1 MSAPTPA
8 RRAASDPEAAEP
20 EAAEAQAAEP
30 QAAEPQPAEP
40 EAAVPADALPDA
52 GPHAA
57 GSPPGASPT
66 GAAPAVTDDVRI
78 DDIPAVRVHHP
89 SDLIAMVVSAVG
101 IVLVTVLAT
110 YAQHTTA
117 GVAQDVQ
124 GFATLLQ
131 RILFIPVQVLEGLVT
146 LAVPLLVFGELAF
159 RRLGRQ
165 VLEGLAAA
173 TAALVVNWLLY
184 VLVQQLGSTDLVH
197 GLSIRRSGEWVLT
210 VPGYLAMLA
219 GLLTAV
225 GPRDRRRTV
234 MWSWNLVWI
243 VVGVLLITA
252 RVSLPGLIIALLAG
266 RLAGQAVRYLSGV
279 QSERAYG
286 ASLVAGV
293 RRAGFDPVRLTR
305 VPDDTTTA
313 EAERMVRA
321 GARPP
326 ELDGEPEARALTRST
341 SHRIYQMTTS
351 AGDGLDVV
359 VIDRDRQVVGSL
371 TRLWRS
377 IRMRGLEGRSVM
389 PLRQATERAALLSY
403 AARAAGVRTPKL
415 LSIAEADES
424 MLLVQERPGSAVPL
438 ADTPPE
444 HLTDRVLREIWAQL
458 QLAHDAGIA
467 HRALT
472 SDVVLVDVLV
482 GQPVVWLTGWE
493 QGDVASSDLARRL
506 DVTQLVALLALRVGA
521 TRALESAVAV
531 LPDADIAAIGPLLQT
546 MTLPRETRDEMR
558 AHKPVLAE
566 LRSELVARLPEA
578 DVEPQQLAR
587 FGARTVVTI
596 ALTVVAIFV
605 ILTTINVEQIEAALA
620 QGDWRWSALCF
631 LLGLSTFVGAA
642 VAFVAFSPVKLS
654 LWRATLVQAAATFV
668 ALAAP
673 AGIGPAALNLRMLQR
688 RGVSTSL
695 SAATVALVQVSQFVV
710 TLGLLLVLSLLSGT
724 SESELP
730 VDPVV
735 LLVIGIVA
743 ALVALSLLI
752 PKVRQ
757 WVLAKTMPTLRQMWP
772 RLIEVLGQPWRLALA
787 FGGNLSMTL
796 GYIFAFEAAMH
807 ALGQSASLVQVALV
821 YLTGNTAGAMV
832 PTPGG
837 MGAIEFTLGTT
848 LSSFTGINTGVAFS
862 VVLLFRSLTYWL
874 RIPFGWA
881 AMRYL
886 QKRGDL

>member
-8 RRAASDPEAAEP
+8 RRAAADPAVADGSDVPVEPGPEP
-20 EAAEAQAAEP
+20 EA
-30 QAAEPQPAEP
+30 P
-40 EAAVPADALPDA
+40 EDA
-52 GPHAA
+52 
-57 GSPPGASPT
+57 
-66 GAAPAVTDDVRI
+66 VRI
-78 DDIPAVRVHHP
+78 DDVPAVRVHHP
-89 SDLIAMVVSAVG
+89 SDLIGMVVAAVG
-101 IVLVTVLAT
+101 VVLVMVLAT

-117 GVAQDVQ
+117 GVAEDVQ

-131 RILFIPVQVLEGLVT
+131 RILFIPVQVLERLVT
-146 LAVPLLVFGELAF
+146 LAVPLLVFGELAI

-165 VLEGLAAA
+165 VLEGLIAA
-173 TAALVVNWLLY
+173 TAALVVNYLLY
-184 VLVQQLGSTDLVH
+184 VLVQQVGSDDLVH
-197 GLSIRRSGEWVLT
+197 GLSIRHGGDWVLT

-219 GLLTAV
+219 ALLTVV

-234 MWSWNLVWI
+234 MWSWNLVWV
-243 VVGVLLITA
+243 VVGVLAITA
-252 RVSLPGLIIALLAG
+252 RVSLPGLLIALLAG
-266 RLAGQAVRYLSGV
+266 RVVGQAVRYVSGV

-286 ASLVAGV
+286 TSLVAGV
-293 RRAGFDPVRLTR
+293 RRAGFEPVLLQR
-305 VPDDTTTA
+305 VPDETTQA
-313 EAERMVRA
+313 EAERLVRA
-321 GARPP
+321 GGRPP
-326 ELDGEPEARALTRST
+326 ELHGDPESRALNRST
-341 SHRIYQMTTS
+341 RHRVYQMTT
-351 AGDGLDVV
+351 ATGEELDLV

-371 TRLWRS
+371 ARLWRS
-377 IRMRGLEGRSVM
+377 IRMRGLEGRSVV

-424 MLLVQERPGSAVPL
+424 MLLVQERPGNALPL
-438 ADTPPE
+438 ADIPAE
-444 HLTDRVLREIWAQL
+444 RLSDRVLREVWAQL

-472 SDVVLVDVLV
+472 SDVVLVDAVV
-482 GQPVVWLTGWE
+482 GQPMVWLTGWE
-493 QGDVASSDLARRL
+493 QGDVASSDLARRM

-566 LRSELVARLPEA
+566 LRSALVARMPEA
-578 DVEPQQLAR
+578 DVEPQQLVR
-587 FGARTVVTI
+587 FGARTVITI
-596 ALTVVAIFV
+596 GLTVVAVFV
-605 ILTTINVEQIEAALA
+605 ILTSINVEQIEAALA
-620 QGDWRWSALCF
+620 EGDWRWSALSF
-631 LLGLSTFVGAA
+631 ALGLSTFVGAA

-673 AGIGPAALNLRMLQR
+673 AGIGPAALNLRMLTR

-724 SESELP
+724 SESPLP

-743 ALVALSLLI
+743 ALVAASLLI

-757 WVLAKTMPTLRQMWP
+757 WVLSKTLPTLQQMWP

-787 FGGNLSMTL
+787 VGGNLAMTL
-796 GYIFAFEAAMH
+796 GYIFAFEAAMQ

-821 YLTGNTAGAMV
+821 YLTGNTTGAMV

-837 MGAIEFTLGTT
+837 MGAIEVALGAS
-848 LSSFTGINTGVAFS
+848 LSSFTSINAGVAFS
-862 VVLLFRSLTYWL
+862 VVLLFRALTYWL

-886 QKRGDL
+886 QKQGDL

>member
-8 RRAASDPEAAEP
+8 RRAA
-20 EAAEAQAAEP
+20 
-30 QAAEPQPAEP
+30 
-40 EAAVPADALPDA
+40 AD
-52 GPHAA
+52 
-57 GSPPGASPT
+57 
-66 GAAPAVTDDVRI
+66 PAVADDVDAASAIDAVDVTGPTPDDQVRI
-78 DDIPAVRVHHP
+78 DDIPATRVHHP
-89 SDLIAMVVSAVG
+89 SDLIGMVVSAVG
-101 IVLVTVLAT
+101 VVLVMVAAT

-117 GVAQDVQ
+117 GVAEDVQ

-146 LAVPLLVFGELAF
+146 LAVPLLVLGELAI

-173 TAALVVNWLLY
+173 TVALVLNFLVFE
-184 VLVQQLGSTDLVH
+184 LVQELGSEDLVH
-197 GLSIRRSGEWVLT
+197 GLSIRHGGEWVLT

-219 GLLTAV
+219 ALLTAV

-234 MWSWNLVWI
+234 MWSWNLVWV

-252 RVSLPGLIIALLAG
+252 RVSLPGLLIALLAG
-266 RLAGQAVRYLSGV
+266 RLAGQAVRYVSGI
-279 QSERAYG
+279 QSARAYG
-286 ASLVAGV
+286 TSLVAGV

-305 VPDDTTTA
+305 VPDDTTDA
-313 EAERMVRA
+313 EAERLLRT
-321 GARPP
+321 GAEPP
-326 ELDGEPEARALTRST
+326 HLDGEPEARALTRST
-341 SHRIYQMTTS
+341 RHRVYQMSTS
-351 AGDGLDVV
+351 TGDRLDVL

-371 TRLWRS
+371 ARLWRS

-424 MLLVQERPGSAVPL
+424 MLLVQERPGHAVPL
-438 ADTPPE
+438 ADLAPE
-444 HLTDRVLREIWAQL
+444 QLTDQVLREIWAQL

-472 SDVVLVDVLV
+472 SDVVLVDAVV
-482 GQPVVWLTGWE
+482 GQPMVWLTGWE
-493 QGDVASSDLARRL
+493 QGDVASSELARRM
-506 DVTQLVALLALRVGA
+506 DVTQLIALLALRVGA
-521 TRALESAVAV
+521 ARALESAVAV
-531 LPDADIAAIGPLLQT
+531 LPDSDIAAIGPLLQT
-546 MTLPRETRDEMR
+546 VTLPRETRDEMR

-566 LRSELVARLPEA
+566 LRTALVARMPEA
-578 DVEPQQLAR
+578 DVEPQQLVR
-587 FGARTVVTI
+587 FGARTVFTI
-596 ALTVVAIFV
+596 VLTVGAIFV
-605 ILTTINVEQIEAALA
+605 ILTTVNVEVIKDALA
-620 QGDWRWSALCF
+620 EGDWRWSALSF
-631 LLGLSTFVGAA
+631 ALGLSTFVGAA
-642 VAFVAFSPVKLS
+642 IAFVAFSPVKLS
-654 LWRATLVQAAATFV
+654 LWRATLVQTAASFV

-673 AGIGPAALNLRMLQR
+673 AGIGPAALNLRMLTK

-710 TLGLLLVLSLLSGT
+710 TLGLLLVLSIVSGT
-724 SESELP
+724 SESPLP
-730 VDPVV
+730 VSPAV

-743 ALVALSLLI
+743 ALIATSLLI

-757 WVLAKTMPTLRQMWP
+757 WVLSKTMPTVQQMWP
-772 RLIEVLGQPWRLALA
+772 RLIEVLSQPWRLALA
-787 FGGNLSMTL
+787 VAGNLAMTL
-796 GYIFAFEAAMH
+796 GYVFAFDAAMH
-807 ALGQSASLVQVALV
+807 ALGQQASLVQIALV

-837 MGAIEFTLGTT
+837 VGTIEFALATALTGV
-848 LSSFTGINTGVAFS
+848 TGINAGVAGAIA
-862 VVLLFRSLTYWL
+862 VLFRVLTYWL

-886 QKRGDL
+886 QKVGDL

>member
-1 MSAPTPA
+1 MSAPTPS
-8 RRAASDPEAAEP
+8 RRAAADPAVADGVA
-20 EAAEAQAAEP
+20 AAEA
-30 QAAEPQPAEP
+30 
-40 EAAVPADALPDA
+40 
-52 GPHAA
+52 
-57 GSPPGASPT
+57 
-66 GAAPAVTDDVRI
+66 TDDVASSGDAAGDATGDALGAAEAPPEDAVQI

-89 SDLIAMVVSAVG
+89 SDLIGMVVSALG
-101 IVLVTVLAT
+101 IVLVMVLAT

-117 GVAQDVQ
+117 GVAEDVQ

-165 VLEGLAAA
+165 VLEGLLAA
-173 TAALVVNWLLY
+173 TAALVVNTVLY
-184 VLVQQLGSTDLVH
+184 VLVQQLGSDDLLH

-219 GLLTAV
+219 ALLTAV

-234 MWSWNLVWI
+234 MWSWNLVWV

-252 RVSLPGLIIALLAG
+252 RVSLPGLLIALLAG
-266 RLAGQAVRYLSGV
+266 RLAGQAIRYLSGV

-293 RRAGFDPVRLTR
+293 RRAGFAPVRLTR
-305 VPDDTTTA
+305 VPDDTTEA
-313 EAERMVRA
+313 EAERLVRA
-321 GARPP
+321 GTEPP
-326 ELDGEPEARALTRST
+326 HLHGDPEARALTRST
-341 SHRIYQMTTS
+341 HHRIYQMTT
-351 AGDGLDVV
+351 AVGDRLDVV

-371 TRLWRS
+371 ARLWRS
-377 IRMRGLEGRSVM
+377 IRLRGLEGRSVM

-415 LSIAEADES
+415 LSVAEADES
-424 MLLVQERPGSAVPL
+424 MLLVQERPGHAVPL
-438 ADTPPE
+438 ADIPPE
-444 HLTDRVLREIWAQL
+444 RLTDQVLREIWAQL
-458 QLAHDAGIA
+458 QLAHEAGIA

-472 SDVVLVDVLV
+472 SDVVLVEEVV

-493 QGDVASSDLARRL
+493 QGDVASSELARRM
-506 DVTQLVALLALRVGA
+506 DVTQLIALLALRVGA
-521 TRALESAVAV
+521 ARALESAVAV
-531 LPDADIAAIGPLLQT
+531 LPDSDIAAIGPLLQT
-546 MTLPRETRDEMR
+546 VTLPRETRDEMR

-566 LRSELVARLPEA
+566 LRSALVARMPEA
-578 DVEPQQLAR
+578 DVEPQQLVR
-587 FGARTVVTI
+587 FGARTVFTI
-596 ALTVVAIFV
+596 VLTFVAIFV
-605 ILTTINVEQIEAALA
+605 ILTTVNVEQIEAALA
-620 QGDWRWSALCF
+620 EGDWRWSALSF
-631 LLGLSTFVGAA
+631 ALGLSTFVGAA
-642 VAFVAFSPVKLS
+642 IAFVAFSPVKLS
-654 LWRATLVQAAATFV
+654 LWRATLVQTAAAFV

-673 AGIGPAALNLRMLQR
+673 AGIGPAALNLRMLTK

-710 TLGLLLVLSLLSGT
+710 TLGLLLVLSILSGT
-724 SESELP
+724 SESPLP

-757 WVLAKTMPTLRQMWP
+757 WVLSKTLPTLRQMWP
-772 RLIEVLGQPWRLALA
+772 RLIEVLGQPWRLVLALA
-787 FGGNLSMTL
+787 GNLAMTL
-796 GYIFAFEAAMH
+796 GYVFAFDAAMH

-837 MGAIEFTLGTT
+837 IGAIDVALGTA
-848 LSSFTGINTGVAFS
+848 LSGITGINAGIAVSVA
-862 VVLLFRSLTYWL
+862 VLFRVLTYWL

-886 QKRGDL
+886 QKVGDL

>member
-8 RRAASDPEAAEP
+8 RRAAADPAVADDVD
-20 EAAEAQAAEP
+20 
-30 QAAEPQPAEP
+30 
-40 EAAVPADALPDA
+40 AAVDVTGRTPD
-52 GPHAA
+52 
-57 GSPPGASPT
+57 
-66 GAAPAVTDDVRI
+66 DQVRVA
-78 DDIPAVRVHHP
+78 DIPAARVHHP
-89 SDLIAMVVSAVG
+89 SDLIGMVVSAVAV
-101 IVLVTVLAT
+101 VLVMVTAT

-117 GVAQDVQ
+117 GVAEDVQ

-146 LAVPLLVFGELAF
+146 LAIPLLVFGELAI

-173 TAALVVNWLLY
+173 TAALVVNWVLFE
-184 VLVQQLGSTDLVH
+184 LVQELGSEDLVH
-197 GLSIRRSGEWVLT
+197 GLSIRHGGEWVLT

-219 GLLTAV
+219 ALLTAV

-234 MWSWNLVWI
+234 MWSWNLVWV

-252 RVSLPGLIIALLAG
+252 RVSLPGLLIALLAG
-266 RLAGQAVRYLSGV
+266 RLAGQAIRYVSGV

-286 ASLVAGV
+286 TSLVAGI
-293 RRAGFDPVRLTR
+293 RRAGFDPVLVTR
-305 VPDDTTTA
+305 VPDDTTDA
-313 EAERMVRA
+313 EAERLART
-321 GARPP
+321 GAEPP
-326 ELDGEPEARALTRST
+326 HLEGEPEARALTRST
-341 SHRIYQMTTS
+341 RHRVYQMTTGT
-351 AGDGLDVV
+351 GDQLDVI

-371 TRLWRS
+371 ARLWRS

-415 LSIAEADES
+415 LSVAEADES
-424 MLLVQERPGSAVPL
+424 MLLVQERPGHAVPL
-438 ADTPPE
+438 ADLAPE
-444 HLTDRVLREIWAQL
+444 QLTDQVLREIWAQL

-472 SDVVLVDVLV
+472 SDVVLVDAVV

-493 QGDVASSDLARRL
+493 QGDVASSELARRM
-506 DVTQLVALLALRVGA
+506 DVTQLIALLALRVGA
-521 TRALESAVAV
+521 ARALESAVAV

-546 MTLPRETRDEMR
+546 VTLPRETRDEMR

-566 LRSELVARLPEA
+566 LRTALVARMPEA
-578 DVEPQQLAR
+578 DVEPQQLVR

-596 ALTVVAIFV
+596 VLTVGAIFV
-605 ILTTINVEQIEAALA
+605 ILTTVNVEVIKDALA
-620 QGDWRWSALCF
+620 EGDWRWSALSF
-631 LLGLSTFVGAA
+631 ALGLSTFVGAA
-642 VAFVAFSPVKLS
+642 IAFVAFSPVKLS
-654 LWRATLVQAAATFV
+654 LWRATLVQTAASFV

-673 AGIGPAALNLRMLQR
+673 AGIGPAALNLRMLTK

-710 TLGLLLVLSLLSGT
+710 TLGLLLVLSIVSGT
-724 SESELP
+724 SESPLP
-730 VDPVV
+730 VSPAV

-743 ALVALSLLI
+743 ALIATSLLI

-757 WVLAKTMPTLRQMWP
+757 WVLSKTMPTVQQMWP
-772 RLIEVLGQPWRLALA
+772 RLIEVLSQPWRLALA
-787 FGGNLSMTL
+787 VAGNLAMTL
-796 GYIFAFEAAMH
+796 GYVFAFDAAMH
-807 ALGQSASLVQVALV
+807 ALGQQASLVQIALV

-837 MGAIEFTLGTT
+837 VGTIEFALATALTGV
-848 LSSFTGINTGVAFS
+848 TGINAGVAGAIA
-862 VVLLFRSLTYWL
+862 VLFRVLTYWL

-886 QKRGDL
+886 QKVGDL